1 MKDEETTQVNGYQI
15 LQGIKDNG
23 VFILDSVNSV
33 PPKEA
38 LVSDAC
44 VIAVVHR
51 GNLRIMLDDRD
62 FLFEKHSVAIFLPGH
77 SLRFIGKSDD
87 FLATLVMVDPSLLN
101 DPFLGVINIMRS
113 HYESY
118 PTLELS
124 PQGYSAIMHM
134 VAVMREAGKINFTN
148 KRLTLTIQMEFLM
161 KLLNYY
167 YDEELEKTYTENR
180 VSTQFFNDLHKYF
193 RTHREVGFYAEKA
206 CLSPKH
212 FSSVIKKE
220 TGQSASKLIH
230 AKIISEAKVLLHIRR
245 DLSIQAI
252 AGMLGFNDQSVFSR
266 YFHRETGLYPT
277 EFREQ
282 L

>member
-1 MKDEETTQVNGYQI
+1 MKDSETSHQIGLQI
-15 LQGIKDNG
+15 LQGIKKNG
-23 VFILDSVNSV
+23 VFILDNVDAFS
-33 PPKEA
+33 PKKA
-38 LVSDAC
+38 FVSGAFA
-44 VIAVVHR
+44 ISIIHR
-51 GNLRIMLDDRD
+51 GHIKIMLDDRTL
-62 FLFEKHSVAIFLPGH
+62 LFGRHTAGVFFPGH
-77 SLRFIGKSDD
+77 SIEFVGKSDD
-87 FLATLVMVDPSLLN
+87 FQATLVMMDTALIN
-101 DPFLGVINIMRS
+101 DPFLGIIQIMRN
-113 HYESY
+113 HYEAN
-118 PTLELS
+118 PKVELS
-124 PQGYSAIMHM
+124 SRAYTALMRMVLVMH
-134 VAVMREAGKINFTN
+134 ETGKINLTN
-148 KRLTLTIQMEFLM
+148 QRLTLIIQMEYLM
-161 KLLNYY
+161 RLLDYY
-167 YDEELEKTYTENR
+167 QDEQLEKITIEYR
-180 VSTQFFNDLHKYF
+180 VSKQFISDLSKYYT
-193 RTHREVGFYAEKA
+193 THREVGFYAEKA